1 MNNPIKK
8 IALILILIIILPALI
23 FSIYEINSLNESER
37 VIEGIYNNQ
46 LDAILFSVNQYSEDI
61 VSSWRSK
68 LNLLLTEKASH
79 PEYFKARADSFLS
92 INRSISLIIFSDSL
106 KAQNTSEMFY
116 DPAADNNN
124 QNIHLLN
131 IKNFLA
137 NNSSKIKRLYTYE
150 RGGYS
155 KIEPLPEES
164 TDSSMVLLFL
174 LDDPSELKN
183 ICVMVID
190 PAKFVRDVLGTKIKE
205 IAEDKFIITCS
216 SLKSKSSKDLI
227 FATDELQNQKIQQKK
242 NLWLIPNYQLGILL
256 KGGTIE
262 TLAKS
267 RSATNLILILILIVI
282 LIVGVY
288 IVFRNIRK
296 EMELAKIKS
305 DFVSNVSHELRTPLA
320 LISMFAETLEMGRA
334 ATEEKKQEYYSIISK
349 ESTRLSR
356 IVNKILSFSKIEA
369 GKREYRFAKVN
380 LNILVEEIFNSY
392 QFHLQ
397 KNGFKFSFS
406 PGDSIPVI
414 QADSEAISEAVIN
427 LIDNAIKYSTDKK
440 EITITTGKEQ
450 NSIFIEIKDKGVG
463 ISEENQKKI
472 FEKFYRVSD
481 GLVHNTKGTGLGLT
495 LVKHIVES
503 HHGKIKVKSKLN
515 EGSSFILSFPFNNLN
530 KGRSK

>member
-61 VSSWRSK
+61 VSSWRSS
-68 LNLLLTEKASH
+68 LNLLLSEKASKQGN
-79 PEYFKARADSFLS
+79 FTAKADSFLN
-92 INRSISLIIFSDSL
+92 INRSINLIIFSDSL
-106 KAQNTSEMFY
+106 EAKNTSML
-116 DPAADNNN
+116 AN
-124 QNIHLLN
+124 QKAEDHLRQPD
-131 IKNFLA
+131 IFKNFLI
-137 NNSSKIKRLYTYE
+137 NNSAKIKRLYTYE

-155 KIEPLPEES
+155 KIEPLPDES
-164 TDSSMVLLFL
+164 SDSSTVFIFL
-174 LDDPSELKN
+174 LNDPGDLKN
-183 ICVMVID
+183 ICAMVID
-190 PAKFVRDVLGTKIKE
+190 PVRFVKDVLGTKIKE

-216 SLKSKSSKDLI
+216 SLDSGDSRDFI

-262 TLAKS
+262 SLSKS
-267 RSATNLILILILIVI
+267 RSRTNLILILILIVF
-282 LIVGVY
+282 LIIGVY

-334 ATEEKKQEYYSIISK
+334 SSEEKKKEYYSIISK
-349 ESTRLSR
+349 EATRLSR

-369 GKREYRFAKVN
+369 GKREYRFSN
-380 LNILVEEIFNSY
+380 TDLNFLVEEIYKSY

-397 KNGFKFSFS
+397 KNGFEFSFS
-406 PGDSIPVI
+406 AGESIPMI
-414 QADSEAISEAVIN
+414 QTDSEAISEAVIN

-440 EITITTGKEQ
+440 EITIITGTDQ
-450 NSIFIEIKDKGVG
+450 GFIFIEIKDKGIG
-463 ISEENQKKI
+463 ISDENQKKI

-495 LVKHIVES
+495 LVKHIVEA
-503 HHGKIKVKSKLN
+503 HHGKIKVKSKPG

-530 KGRSK
+530 KKRERK